1 MHVNWRDCSTACAT
15 RFGAATTAI
24 LDVVKQRICP
34 PPQSSPTRGE
44 EVCAWSPT
52 RGKSSR
58 VPDEEEEVC
67 ALLHERGGSLRALTG
82 ACQRPGKCRKNEKGI
97 DFGTFDWRRLHRLS
111 QSGAGEAPALQE
123 RIVAVVE
130 GLGLHGSAAGGAPT
144 LQERIVAV
152 VEGLGLQVSTA
163 RAPPVLQPHIHIKT
177 ALISAVFER
186 ARFFSCRWSRS
197 SWGRVSSRSCASV
210 RLL

>member
-82 ACQRPGKCRKNEKGI
+82 ACQRPRKCRKNEKGI

-111 QSGAGEAPALQE
+111 QSGAGEAPA
-123 RIVAVVE
+123 
-130 GLGLHGSAAGGAPT
+130 